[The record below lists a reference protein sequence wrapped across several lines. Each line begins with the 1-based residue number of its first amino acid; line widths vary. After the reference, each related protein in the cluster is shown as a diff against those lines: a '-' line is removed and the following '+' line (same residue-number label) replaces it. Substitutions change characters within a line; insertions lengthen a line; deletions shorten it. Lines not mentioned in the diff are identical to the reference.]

1 MFDGVKNPSLFI
13 SVMVERYVLIV
24 SSCQRL
30 KYICIVCLCIL
41 TEVQRACVVAI
52 LHLKKKAY
60 LHNNQNKSTAITR
73 GLLCLLF
80 GYFFSS

>member
-41 TEVQRACVVAI
+41 TDVQRRMCGSYSTF
-52 LHLKKKAY
+52 KKE
-60 LHNNQNKSTAITR
+60 S
-73 GLLCLLF
+73 LF
-80 GYFFSS
+80 T